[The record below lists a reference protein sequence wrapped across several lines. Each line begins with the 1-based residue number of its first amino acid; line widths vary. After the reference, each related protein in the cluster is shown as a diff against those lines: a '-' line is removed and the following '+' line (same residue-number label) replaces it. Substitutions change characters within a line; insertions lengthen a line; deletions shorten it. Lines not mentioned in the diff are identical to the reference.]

1 MRPTFLAFQTAGRA
15 MAASRANIEITGN
28 NIANVN
34 TDGYSRQRVDLNSI
48 SGSGYTEKY
57 SVHQATT
64 GFGVEVSGV
73 SQIRDSFLD
82 IRFRNQ
88 NSESSKYDAILS
100 GLTDLENIFD
110 EAETD
115 GLQMELSNFINQLQV
130 FSQDPTSKDMALI
143 VRTAAQKV
151 TQILNIYSQ
160 QIKEVRNQQTY
171 DLENVIIKNSFNT
184 KVKNIADL
192 NMQIRQEL
200 LYGNSPNELYDKR
213 NTLIDELSG
222 LANIKVSV
230 SPEEISENLYIENL
244 SIAIYDPNT
253 GTNIPIVDNGK
264 YNPLSVDNSTDTLQ
278 ISINSSFGGYVG
290 NITKF
295 FTGGS
300 IEGYLD
306 LINGKGSYA
315 DTVSGENDFRGTLYY
330 ENAMNTFATNFAS
343 VFNDLNTIK
352 PLDPAEP
359 TINKPLFEANDGS
372 GTITANNI
380 RISADWL
387 ANSSYI
393 TTTTSESDTA
403 TGEGDN
409 ILRMISKMTSHI
421 SFNKDA
427 DPSSDVM
434 FKGTFSEYV
443 SALIGEQ
450 ALEIELNNNFSDTA
464 TNVLDNLYAAR
475 ESISGV
481 FLDEEG
487 INMMAFQKSYQ
498 AAARFFTVLDEAV
511 DTIINRMGIVGR

>member
-1 MRPTFLAFQTAGRA
+1 MT
-15 MAASRANIEITGN
+15 
-28 NIANVN
+28 V
-34 TDGYSRQRVDLNSI
+34 
-48 SGSGYTEKY
+48 
-57 SVHQATT
+57 
-64 GFGVEVSGV
+64 
-73 SQIRDSFLD
+73 
-82 IRFRNQ
+82 
-88 NSESSKYDAILS
+88 IL
-100 GLTDLENIFD
+100 L
-110 EAETD
+110 
-115 GLQMELSNFINQLQV
+115 
-130 FSQDPTSKDMALI
+130 
-143 VRTAAQKV
+143 
-151 TQILNIYSQ
+151 
-160 QIKEVRNQQTY
+160 
-171 DLENVIIKNSFNT
+171 
-184 KVKNIADL
+184 
-192 NMQIRQEL
+192 
-200 LYGNSPNELYDKR
+200 
-213 NTLIDELSG
+213 
-222 LANIKVSV
+222 
-230 SPEEISENLYIENL
+230 
-244 SIAIYDPNT
+244 
-253 GTNIPIVDNGK
+253 
-264 YNPLSVDNSTDTLQ
+264 
-278 ISINSSFGGYVG
+278 
-290 NITKF
+290 KF

-343 VFNDLNTIK
+343 AFNDLNTIK
-352 PLDPAEP
+352 PADPTEP
-359 TINKPLFEANDGS
+359 AIYKPLFEANDGS

-409 ILRMISKMTSHI
+409 ILRMISKMTSDI
-421 SFNKDA
+421 SFHKDA

-481 FLDEEG
+481 SLDEEG
-487 INMMAFQKSYQ
+487 INLMAYQKSYQ